1 MFASCFIIYG
11 PLPCG
16 SLMASLYFDAG
27 ICNAAGQWA
36 AFIFLLQKKFYALH
50 FIEEIHRLWSLT
62 DTSGNVKSVITGD
75 TDLIYRLSSEDQKER
90 EEATNEAI
98 ALTLTLK

>member
-1 MFASCFIIYG
+1 
-11 PLPCG
+11 
-16 SLMASLYFDAG
+16 MASLYFDAG

-36 AFIFLLQKKFYALH
+36 AFIFLLQKKFYALLLSKK
-50 FIEEIHRLWSLT
+50 FIGYGHYELTIT

-75 TDLIYRLSSEDQKER
+75 TDLIYRLSSEDEKER

>member
-1 MFASCFIIYG
+1 MFNLF
-11 PLPCG
+11 
-16 SLMASLYFDAG
+16 
-27 ICNAAGQWA
+27 
-36 AFIFLLQKKFYALH
+36 FLLFYELT
-50 FIEEIHRLWSLT
+50 IT

-75 TDLIYRLSSEDQKER
+75 TDLIYRLSSEDEKER

>member
-1 MFASCFIIYG
+1 MNLQCVLYRMLTFFSCRK
-11 PLPCG
+11 
-16 SLMASLYFDAG
+16 
-27 ICNAAGQWA
+27 
-36 AFIFLLQKKFYALH
+36 IFSMRYILSKKFIGYGHYELT
-50 FIEEIHRLWSLT
+50 IT

-75 TDLIYRLSSEDQKER
+75 TDLIYRLSSEDEKER